1 MAQHLL
7 FLIFVASHQTWIM
20 FVTNDWLRC
29 GFCILLIG
37 FSDDIWLYYHIIH
50 ILIRCLYMLFL
61 THCPAQ
67 RISSTQP
74 PRHTAQEPSMLRTE
88 ISTELEHW
96 NSTGLFDSYFLH
108 LFTESVP
115 DNISEYKWY
124 SSDMFDICIEYA
136 IHGDTQVLQRL
147 YLYLRCHECLAPGSQ
162 VAEMLGAF
170 PKKSWSR
177 LLNLR

>member
-1 MAQHLL
+1 
-7 FLIFVASHQTWIM
+7 
-20 FVTNDWLRC
+20 
-29 GFCILLIG
+29 
-37 FSDDIWLYYHIIH
+37 
-50 ILIRCLYMLFL
+50 MLFL

-96 NSTGLFDSYFLH
+96 NSTGLFDSYLLH

-124 SSDMFDICIEYA
+124 SSDMFDICIE
-136 IHGDTQVLQRL
+136 
-147 YLYLRCHECLAPGSQ
+147 
-162 VAEMLGAF
+162 
-170 PKKSWSR
+170 
-177 LLNLR
+177 